1 MDPPSLQFLFD
12 EGVAV
17 QPVGGVKRKETCHAH
32 NDRAQNLIP
41 DIEIVMRKAAALVRQ
56 DAVVGV
62 FRREL
67 RHADT
72 KGPALF
78 HAFEDEV
85 QSIRILLLQTPRAS
99 HRMAFLSRSILK
111 IPIQASLWNGKAD
124 IEMKAPPSS
133 MQTRAPE
140 ES

>member
-17 QPVGGVKRKETCHAH
+17 QPVGGVKRKETRHAH
-32 NDRAQNLIP
+32 NDRAQNFIP
-41 DIEIVMRKAAALVRQ
+41 DIKIVMRKAAALVRQ

-72 KGPALF
+72 KGPACSMLLKMKYTPY
-78 HAFEDEV
+78 AFC
-85 QSIRILLLQTPRAS
+85 
-99 HRMAFLSRSILK
+99 FSRRRS
-111 IPIQASLWNGKAD
+111 PGR
-124 IEMKAPPSS
+124 
-133 MQTRAPE
+133 T
-140 ES
+140 

>member
-56 DAVVGV
+56 DAVVGSFV
-62 FRREL
+62 GNFGMLIRKVRPCSMLLKMKYTPYAFCFSRR
-67 RHADT
+67 RSAGRT
-72 KGPALF
+72 
-78 HAFEDEV
+78 
-85 QSIRILLLQTPRAS
+85 QTFFFKNFSSP
-99 HRMAFLSRSILK
+99 FLPFFL
-111 IPIQASLWNGKAD
+111 
-124 IEMKAPPSS
+124 
-133 MQTRAPE
+133 
-140 ES
+140 